1 MLELKNLTRTYK
13 PKKGVPVQALK
24 NVSLSFE
31 DKGMVFVLGKSGSG
45 KSTLLNL
52 IGGLDFAD
60 SGEIII
66 DGKSSKDFKEKDYD
80 SYRNTYI
87 GFVFQEYNILNEF
100 TVGEN
105 ISLALELQSQ
115 KGDTGRL
122 EEILKEVDLEGYGDR
137 KPNELSGGQKQRV
150 AIARAIIKNPKIV
163 MADEPTGALDSEIG
177 KAIFDTLKRLSQDRL
192 VIVVSHDREFAEEYG
207 DRIIELADGEVISDE
222 TKVKAQGER
231 DAETNNLESVAGDTA
246 PSSGL
251 KKSRLPYKRALAM
264 GAKTL
269 SRKRLR
275 LAVTIILCFFSFL
288 SFGLVVTAMDFSK
301 VDTEANVL
309 KNMRQDGLVVRSALT
324 YNEIYKGSLFGASYN
339 DLQKLREQTG
349 IDFQGVAKEFNR
361 RANYSYYNRSALGD
375 GEYYSSDITGSLP
388 AEQDLFDSQCYTLYG
403 RLPENENEFVISKY
417 IYEKMALAGL
427 IIDAVDT
434 GEDTIIRP
442 EEIAD
447 IQSFLD
453 KQLYLSSPL
462 TGEPS
467 LVVGV
472 VDTKFNS
479 DGRFDV
485 FKEPYQEAEYD
496 RKGYNLKREFYD
508 AVAEG
513 YHTIAFVYPQAYQK
527 WEDSAKVQLELDNV
541 TESSGR
547 FYINKNDFTEFSG
560 VANDEVIRNIDKI
573 LWIDGNG
580 ERRELANNE
589 IILGADIAIQAL
601 YPSNKASYKVYIKNF
616 KTYFNGMVSLA
627 PDTSEYDLRNG
638 GAGEA
643 ALLEEAESISLQ
655 ELEKYK
661 DYCREI
667 NYVFDYML
675 YFRRNDQDFYRDL
688 DINTMQEKHWRWSY
702 ACYLGRREN
711 NYFKERVGGYY
722 NNVTGRQSGEYIINI
737 LGNRWYLDY
746 KLSKAPGTA
755 QRMDAADYDISYSD
769 AYYRYLPIV
778 EFVDAP
784 VIVGVYFSED
794 DFPSNLVIN
803 NKMYEESEC
812 LEKSIYN
819 YFISPKINDKSKL
832 IKLAQLN
839 FDTQHLR
846 GFEIQNYGVD
856 AAFEWDFAFNNVL
869 KPIFGGV
876 AGVLGVLS
884 ILLMGGYITSSINA
898 QKRQIGMLRALG
910 ATKSDVFAIFANE
923 SAIIA
928 GITLVLSVIGTWIT
942 SIVFNAVISNAR
954 LITLNILN
962 FGILQVVLLSVVCIG
977 VAVLASAIP
986 LYKLS
991 KKKPV
996 DSIQDR

>member
-31 DKGMVFVLGKSGSG
+31 DKGMVFILGKSGSG

-60 SGEIII
+60 SGEIVI

-105 ISLALELQSQ
+105 ITLALELQSQ

-122 EEILKEVDLEGYGDR
+122 EEILKEVDLEGYADR

-150 AIARAIIKNPKIV
+150 AIARAIIKDPKIV
-163 MADEPTGALDSEIG
+163 MADEPTGALDSETG
-177 KAIFDTLKRLSQDRL
+177 KAIFETLKRLSQDRL

-231 DAETNNLESVAGDTA
+231 DAEINNLESVAGDTA

-264 GAKTL
+264 GAKML
-269 SRKRLR
+269 RRKRLR

-301 VDTEANVL
+301 VDTDADL
-309 KNMRQDGLVVRSALT
+309 LRNMRQDGLIVRSALT
-324 YNEIYKGSLFGASYN
+324 YDEIYKGSLFGASYN

-388 AEQDLFDSQCYTLYG
+388 AKQDLLDSQGYTLYG

-434 GEDTIIRP
+434 SEDTVIRP
-442 EEIAD
+442 EEISD

-472 VDTKFNS
+472 VDTHFNS

-496 RKGYNLKREFYD
+496 RKGYNLRREFYD
-508 AVAEG
+508 TGAEG

-541 TESSGR
+541 TETSGR
-547 FYINKNDFTEFSG
+547 LDLNKRDSAIFSG
-560 VANDEVIRNIDKI
+560 VANDKVIRNIDKI
-573 LWIDGNG
+573 LWIDGKG

-589 IILGADIAIQAL
+589 IILGADIAIDAL
-601 YPSNKASYKVYIKNF
+601 YPSNKASYKVYVKDF

-627 PDTSEYDLRNG
+627 PYTSEYDLRNG

-661 DYCREI
+661 DYCRQI
-667 NYVFDYML
+667 NYVFCGGMR
-675 YFRRNDQDFYRDL
+675 YFTCNEDIRDI
-688 DINTMQEKHWRWSY
+688 DSMQEKHWRWSY
-702 ACYLGRREN
+702 ASYLDRRTTYVGE
-711 NYFKERVGGYY
+711 EVVGGYY
-722 NNVTGRQSGEYIINI
+722 NNVTGRQSGQYIYNT
-737 LGNRWYLDY
+737 LGDRWYLDY

-819 YFISPKINDKSKL
+819 YFISPKITDKSKL

-839 FDTQHLR
+839 FDTQQLR
-846 GFEIQNYGVD
+846 GFEIQNYGLD

-869 KPIFGGV
+869 KPIFGGL
-876 AGVLGVLS
+876 AGVLGILS

-898 QKRQIGMLRALG
+898 QKKQIGMLRALG

-928 GITLVLSVIGTWIT
+928 GITLVLSVIGTLLA
-942 SIVFNAVISNAR
+942 SIIFNSVVSNAR

-962 FGILQVVLLSVVCIG
+962 FGILQVVLLAVVCIG